1 LISFPKL
8 ALSLTA
14 VVATLAIARPA
25 DATPINPGQTLSPV
39 PSGGACGACGG
50 PFLANTGQLGWSV
63 SPILHGIYQS
73 VVVDRDPGAGVLLDF
88 YYQLLVDGN
97 ADATVSRLV
106 MSDFAGWATDVF
118 YVDPGGGGA
127 GGGFPASADRNA
139 SGAIVGFN
147 FDPAVGPGSFT
158 QVVVIRTNASNFT
171 GGILGISGQAGS
183 TNVNAFR
190 PAAGGA
196 AVPEPASLLLLGT
209 GVIALRRRFTR

>member
-1 LISFPKL
+1 LIRFRKL

-14 VVATLAIARPA
+14 AAATLALARPA

-39 PSGGACGACGG
+39 PSDGACAACGG
-50 PFLANTGQLGWSV
+50 PFLADTGGAAWSIA
-63 SPILHGIYQS
+63 PILHGAYRS
-73 VVVDRDPGAGVLLDF
+73 VVFDRDPGAGVLLDF
-88 YYQLLVDGN
+88 YYQIVVDGN
-97 ADATVSRLV
+97 ADATVARLV

-127 GGGFPASADRNA
+127 GGRFPASADRNA
-139 SGAIVGFN
+139 SGATIGFN
-147 FDPAVGPGSFT
+147 FDPTVGPGSFT
-158 QVVVIRTNASNFT
+158 QVMVIRTNASNFT